1 MEQNL
6 KNKTDSNTK
15 KKNLLLIILSL
26 IIFFLGIAMFG
37 FLKIINAKG
46 YSTAISAM
54 TAETEEVN
62 QMMENFLKPFPVTVA
77 PESEQ
82 QIDQGDNDVGVPDQK
97 DQAETDSQ
105 QKAVTMAGQVFSGE
119 HKPEKKSNRRKGVSM
134 GIARIFRRVDREH
147 RPEID
152 ADTYQKG
159 GQPVIVALQ
168 DPV

>member
-62 QMMENFLKPFPVTVA
+62 QMMENFLKPTTDMLLTVNKWYGNEEY
-77 PESEQ
+77 P
-82 QIDQGDNDVGVPDQK
+82 
-97 DQAETDSQ
+97 
-105 QKAVTMAGQVFSGE
+105 
-119 HKPEKKSNRRKGVSM
+119 
-134 GIARIFRRVDREH
+134 
-147 RPEID
+147 
-152 ADTYQKG
+152 Y
-159 GQPVIVALQ
+159 L
-168 DPV
+168 